1 MKYPI
6 QTATVIDVTQSPY
19 CADPTGKEDC
29 THILRRVL
37 DDLLSR
43 EIDGV
48 LATEKRLT
56 TERLDLEQY
65 YLGFEN
71 RRWKEGYS
79 VIYPEF
85 VPDARIIYFP
95 SGTYLVS
102 DTVTYTLKNLQNRHQ
117 SKPFYELT
125 RGIRMVGEDRDT
137 TVIRL
142 ADHSRGFEAGKEK
155 AVVSY
160 TTAALACEKECSN
173 VSQLNVF
180 SDISVDCGAGNEG
193 AVALRFVSNN
203 SGCVENVR
211 LIGQN
216 SKIGLQLPVATESV
230 FRNLEIRGFEQG
242 IFTSPDSSV
251 CVFDGIDFDQIKTAC
266 VCSVKAI
273 ANVFRNIK
281 TGGAPMFRLGE
292 SIGKQFVFGFEPTV
306 AGAINENLV
315 YSFEKS
321 EDLPAPNYEFAKDN
335 VALVDDFGAIG
346 DGKTDSTG
354 AIQAAV
360 ASGKPYVFFGSG
372 HYLVNG
378 KIHIPATVKL
388 IDFMYC
394 DLFSGA
400 QLISG
405 ELDGLFVID
414 GESQELLT
422 LRNLYAFEQFYGS
435 IRLIKQTAQR
445 DVYMKNL
452 HTQAAAMYFNT
463 VGGSNLYFDNCAC
476 TTGTYTMDTILA
488 RIGYAPVFSKM
499 IPYEFH
505 GQNVVAYQFNPERAD
520 VEVLNDGSR
529 LKLYGFKVEG
539 PGTAVKSVNGGE
551 TEVYGFSAGIG
562 NAKAENALFFDD
574 GTSQTK
580 LFGGIAFW
588 GYQCI
593 YEKEENRY
601 FTEGVDPLHFDIVNG
616 KLIRKEKETTV

>member
-6 QTATVIDVTQSPY
+6 DAATVIDVTQPPY

-37 DDLLSR
+37 DDILSR
-43 EIDGV
+43 EIEGV
-48 LATEKRLT
+48 LATEKRLIS
-56 TERLDLEQY
+56 ERIDLEQY
-65 YLGFEN
+65 YIGFEN
-71 RRWKEGYS
+71 RRWKDGYS

-102 DTVTYTLKNLQNRHQ
+102 DTVTYTLENLQNRYW

-125 RGIRMVGEDRDT
+125 RGIRMVGEDRNT

-142 ADHSRGFEAGKEK
+142 ADHSNGFEQGKEK
-155 AVVSY
+155 PVVAY
-160 TTAALACEKECSN
+160 TTAPLACEKECSN

-180 SDISVDCGAGNEG
+180 SDFTVDCGKGNEG

-211 LIGQN
+211 LIAQN
-216 SKIGLQLPVATESV
+216 SKIGLQLPVATEGV
-230 FRNLEIRGFEQG
+230 FKNLEISGFEYG
-242 IFTSPDSSV
+242 IFTSPDTSV
-251 CVFDGIDFDQIKTAC
+251 CVFDEIDFDRIKTAC
-266 VCSVKAI
+266 VYSTKAI
-273 ANVFRNIK
+273 ANIFRNFH
-281 TGGAPMFRLGE
+281 TGSTHMFRLGDA
-292 SIGKQFVFGFEPTV
+292 IGKQFVFGGKPTV
-306 AGAINENLV
+306 DGAVYRNLI
-315 YSFEKS
+315 YSFGKS
-321 EDLPAPNYEFAKDN
+321 EDLPAPCYEFTKDN

-354 AIQAAV
+354 AIQAAIS
-360 ASGKPYVFFGSG
+360 SGKPYVFFGSG

-378 KIHIPATVKL
+378 KIHVPTTVKL

-394 DLFSGA
+394 DLFSGV

-405 ELDGLFVID
+405 ELDALFVID
-414 GESQELLT
+414 GEGEELLT
-422 LRNLYAFEQFYGS
+422 LKNLYAFEQFYGNF
-435 IRLIKQTAQR
+435 RLIKQTAKR
-445 DVYMKNL
+445 DLYLKNL
-452 HTQAAAMYFNT
+452 HTQTAAMYFNT
-463 VGGSNLYFDNCAC
+463 VGGSNLYFDNCAS
-476 TTGTYTMDTILA
+476 TTGTYSMDTILE

-505 GQNVVAYQFNPERAD
+505 SQNVVAYQFNPERAD

-539 PGTAVKSVNGGE
+539 PGTAVKTVNGGKNE
-551 TEVYGFSAGIG
+551 IYGFSAGIG

-574 GTSQTK
+574 ATSETG
-580 LFGGIAFW
+580 LFGGIVFW
-588 GYQCI
+588 GYQCV
-593 YEKEENRY
+593 YEKEEKRY
-601 FTEGVDPLHFDIVNG
+601 FTEGIDPLHFDILNG
-616 KLIRKEKETTV
+616 ELIRKETEKTV